1 MFIVGIKNM
10 EFENTIHDIL
20 AFIDSEKCSDV
31 ELDLKKIY
39 GIFNKCCIKSI
50 VELIKINDS
59 KANIII
65 MGIGMLYYIF
75 FVILRYTK
83 NLKLTIFLSER
94 AILLYSEFIIQS
106 SEKKK
111 NGDLIFTPSLGDA
124 ITFAYKKT
132 IGRLSIKHFEK
143 KMDSILE
150 YPLQDACLIMKSIFI
165 YFIDIESKEHNYLD
179 ELNKLVGKELG
190 ISKWI
195 EVTQDNINVF
205 AKITEDEQWIH
216 IDKEKSEKYSPYKTT
231 IAHGFMILSLASRFS
246 YDTLTIENVK
256 MGVNY
261 GVDRVRF
268 TSATPSGGFVRGRVS
283 LIECEKKDRSA
294 KYKLGI
300 TVELKGHE
308 KPVCVAE
315 TLAIAYE

>member
-1 MFIVGIKNM
+1 MFIIGIKNM

-31 ELDLKKIY
+31 ELDLKKVY

-59 KANIII
+59 KANIIT

-165 YFIDIESKEHNYLD
+165 YFIDIEAKEHNYLD
-179 ELNKLVGKELG
+179 ELNEIFFQNVY
-190 ISKWI
+190 ISLENNWI
-195 EVTQDNINVF
+195 CNADIEWLLTRNQP
-205 AKITEDEQWIH
+205 
-216 IDKEKSEKYSPYKTT
+216 KEKIQECLEKY
-231 IAHGFMILSLASRFS
+231 FS
-246 YDTLTIENVK
+246 ELFIKKNIINIEQFYNS
-256 MGVNY
+256 
-261 GVDRVRF
+261 F
-268 TSATPSGGFVRGRVS
+268 F
-283 LIECEKKDRSA
+283 
-294 KYKLGI
+294 
-300 TVELKGHE
+300 
-308 KPVCVAE
+308 
-315 TLAIAYE
+315 